1 MRYASAVAVGLMLML
16 GAGCSMTTKATDFN
30 GLSTPDG
37 AATHVSTTN
46 IAVHVLFSRP
56 VLGDATLP
64 TTVSNYTSAAK
75 ESGARQVRI
84 VQSDVTTYW
93 WILPPF
99 SFVIHPVVSNV
110 AGDAIP

>member
-1 MRYASAVAVGLMLML
+1 MRYVLVIVLGLTLVL

-56 VLGDATLP
+56 VWGDATLP
-64 TTVSNYTSAAK
+64 TTVSDYTNAVKQSDAGK
-75 ESGARQVRI
+75 VRI
-84 VQSDVTTYW
+84 VQSNVTTYW
-93 WILPPF
+93 WVLPPF

>member
-1 MRYASAVAVGLMLML
+1 MRYALTVALGLVLVL

-30 GLSTPDG
+30 GLATPDG
-37 AATHVSTTN
+37 AASHVSTTN

-56 VLGDATLP
+56 GLGDATLP
-64 TTVSNYTSAAK
+64 TTVSDYTSAAK
-75 ESGARQVRI
+75 ESGASEVRI
-84 VQSDVTTYW
+84 VQSNVTTYW
-93 WILPPF
+93 WVFPPF